1 MRVAM
6 LGGTFD
12 PVHIGHLI
20 GAQAAWE
27 QLKLDKLLLVPAARA
42 PHKLERSIGAARHRV
57 AMLELAVDGD
67 PRFELYLNEIER
79 PGSSFTVDTLRQ
91 YRGSRLSEGDE
102 LFFIMGTDNLA
113 EFDTWKDWREIC
125 KLARIAA
132 LNRQGFDTDP
142 AEFER
147 QFPELDVCWIDMPL
161 IGVSATQIRR
171 SRAAGC
177 SIRWLVSAEV
187 ERYIL
192 ANGLYAGPAS

>member
-27 QLKLDKLLLVPAARA
+27 QLKLDKVLLVPAASP
-42 PHKLERSIGAARHRV
+42 PHKMKRSISEARHRV
-57 AMLELAVDGD
+57 AMLELAVGDD
-67 PRFELYLNEIER
+67 PRFELYLDELER
-79 PGSSFTVDTLRQ
+79 PGHSFTVDTLKD
-91 YRGSRLSEGDE
+91 YRNSKLAEGDE

-113 EFDTWKDWREIC
+113 EFNTWKGWREIC
-125 KLARIAA
+125 GLARIAA
-132 LNRQGFDTDP
+132 LNRQGYDTDP

-171 SRAAGC
+171 SRVDGG
-177 SIRWLVSAEV
+177 SIRWLVGEAV
-187 ERYIL
+187 ERYIE
-192 ANGLYAGPAS
+192 NHGLYTSATS